1 MTAKEYL
8 RQYEQLNRKAER
20 LKHEYETEMLKIDA
34 IGSTLASD
42 GTPHGTG
49 VSRRTEDKA
58 IRLADKALKW
68 KEAELDA
75 IAKRQEVFEVIIQ
88 IPGIEGEVLYE
99 RYVSLRKWEDICV
112 LLHYSWRGVHKVHRR
127 ALAMVKECIEVH

>member
-8 RQYEQLNRKAER
+8 RQYEELNKRARR
-20 LKHEYETEMLKIDA
+20 LKMEYETELLKIDA

-49 VSRRTEDKA
+49 ISRRTEDKA
-58 IRLADKALKW
+58 VRLADKALAW

-75 IAKRQEVFEVIIQ
+75 IAKRQEIFELIHSIE
-88 IPGIEGEVLYE
+88 GIEGEILFE
-99 RYVSLRKWEDICV
+99 RYINLHKWEQICV
-112 LLHYSWRGVHKVHRR
+112 IVNMSWRQVHRLHAK
-127 ALAMVKECIEVH
+127 ALSMVAEKMA